1 MNNNQNT
8 DEIRIKIR
16 QFYLEI
22 LSREPDDEGLE
33 HYLKE
38 IQDGRL
44 DITKLGDIFRNSQE
58 YKLSYPTNLNSK
70 NNSVNEIMKQDW
82 NERARTNTLFVIST
96 DHSDSEKDF
105 WQSGANDCEKI
116 LGRNSDRFSNILQ
129 GKDPKKMRVLEI
141 GCGIGRLL
149 IPMSKIF
156 QNVSGIDISSEMVR
170 IGKEKTQEISNCEIV
185 ENKNNLYSKISK
197 YIFDNKIVGHFN
209 GKMEFGARAL
219 GNRSILANPC
229 NPNIKDIIN
238 SKIKRRESFRP
249 FAPAILH
256 ENKNEWFENTKLNEY
271 MSSVE
276 SVSESKRKII
286 PGVTHIDG
294 TGRVQTVTENMN
306 SDFYLLIKKFYEISN
321 VPIIL
326 NTSFNENEPIV
337 MNPNEAINCFL
348 RTDMDILVLNNFII
362 KR

>member
-1 MNNNQNT
+1 MNDNQKT
-8 DEIRIKIR
+8 DEIRIKIK

-22 LSREPDDEGLE
+22 LGREPDDEGLE
-33 HYLKE
+33 HYIKE

-105 WQSGANDCEKI
+105 WQSGVNDCEKI

-149 IPMSKIF
+149 IPMSNIF
-156 QNVSGIDISSEMVR
+156 QNVVGIDISPEMVR

-185 ENKNNLYSKISK
+185 ENNGSDLSLFSDNYFDFCYSFIVFQHIPEKKIVEEYIKEVSRVLKPGCLFRFQVRGKISTKPKNITTWDGVQFTSDEIHIMAEKNN
-197 YIFDNKIVGHFN
+197 FD
-209 GKMEFGARAL
+209 
-219 GNRSILANPC
+219 ILEE
-229 NPNIKDIIN
+229 DDD
-238 SKIKRRESFRP
+238 
-249 FAPAILH
+249 
-256 ENKNEWFENTKLNEY
+256 TNEY
-271 MSSVE
+271 YWITF
-276 SVSESKRKII
+276 R
-286 PGVTHIDG
+286 
-294 TGRVQTVTENMN
+294 TVK
-306 SDFYLLIKKFYEISN
+306 SY
-321 VPIIL
+321 
-326 NTSFNENEPIV
+326 
-337 MNPNEAINCFL
+337 
-348 RTDMDILVLNNFII
+348 
-362 KR
+362 

>member
-1 MNNNQNT
+1 LSVNNISDLQKDLASSVQKIFEHKLFEIIKKIKDLNFSDNLVYAGGCALNSLANKKLHESNLFKNIFIPYAPGDGGGSIGAALYALKKNKTTTLSNLTSPFIGPSFSNDEIKNIINNN
-8 DEIRIKIR
+8 
-16 QFYLEI
+16 
-22 LSREPDDEGLE
+22 
-33 HYLKE
+33 KE
-38 IQDGRL
+38 IN
-44 DITKLGDIFRNSQE
+44 KF
-58 YKLSYPTNLNSK
+58 
-70 NNSVNEIMKQDW
+70 
-82 NERARTNTLFVIST
+82 
-96 DHSDSEKDF
+96 
-105 WQSGANDCEKI
+105 
-116 LGRNSDRFSNILQ
+116 
-129 GKDPKKMRVLEI
+129 
-141 GCGIGRLL
+141 
-149 IPMSKIF
+149 
-156 QNVSGIDISSEMVR
+156 
-170 IGKEKTQEISNCEIV
+170 NCEIV

-197 YIFDNKIVGHFN
+197 YIFDNKVVGHFN

-249 FAPAILH
+249 FAPAILY

-276 SVSESKRKII
+276 NVSESKRKII

>member
-22 LSREPDDEGLE
+22 LGREPDDEGLE

-156 QNVSGIDISSEMVR
+156 QNVSGIDISPEMVR

-185 ENKNNLYSKISK
+185 ENNGSDLSLFSDNYFDFCYSFIVFQHIPEKKIVEEYIKEVSRVLKPGCLFRFQVRGKISTKPKNITTWDGVQFTSDEIHIMAEKNN
-197 YIFDNKIVGHFN
+197 F
-209 GKMEFGARAL
+209 
-219 GNRSILANPC
+219 
-229 NPNIKDIIN
+229 
-238 SKIKRRESFRP
+238 
-249 FAPAILH
+249 
-256 ENKNEWFENTKLNEY
+256 
-271 MSSVE
+271 
-276 SVSESKRKII
+276 
-286 PGVTHIDG
+286 
-294 TGRVQTVTENMN
+294 
-306 SDFYLLIKKFYEISN
+306 
-321 VPIIL
+321 
-326 NTSFNENEPIV
+326 
-337 MNPNEAINCFL
+337 
-348 RTDMDILVLNNFII
+348 DILEEGDYTKEYYWITFRLAKLF
-362 KR
+362 

>member
-1 MNNNQNT
+1 MMNDNQKT

-22 LSREPDDEGLE
+22 LGREPDDEGLE

-105 WQSGANDCEKI
+105 WQSGVNDCEKI

-149 IPMSKIF
+149 IPMSNIF
-156 QNVSGIDISSEMVR
+156 QNVVGIDISPEMVR

-185 ENKNNLYSKISK
+185 ENNGSDLSLFSDNYFDFCYSFIVFQHIPEKKIVEEYIKEVSRVLKPGCLFRFQVRGKISTKPKNITTWDGVQFTSDEIHIMAEKNN
-197 YIFDNKIVGHFN
+197 FD
-209 GKMEFGARAL
+209 
-219 GNRSILANPC
+219 ILEE
-229 NPNIKDIIN
+229 DDD
-238 SKIKRRESFRP
+238 
-249 FAPAILH
+249 
-256 ENKNEWFENTKLNEY
+256 TNEY
-271 MSSVE
+271 YWITFRLA
-276 SVSESKRKII
+276 K
-286 PGVTHIDG
+286 
-294 TGRVQTVTENMN
+294 
-306 SDFYLLIKKFYEISN
+306 
-321 VPIIL
+321 
-326 NTSFNENEPIV
+326 SF
-337 MNPNEAINCFL
+337 
-348 RTDMDILVLNNFII
+348 
-362 KR
+362 

>member
-1 MNNNQNT
+1 MMNDNQKT
-8 DEIRIKIR
+8 DEIRIKIK

-22 LSREPDDEGLE
+22 LGREPDDEGLE

-105 WQSGANDCEKI
+105 WQSGVNDCEKI

-129 GKDPKKMRVLEI
+129 GKDPKKMHVLEI

-149 IPMSKIF
+149 IPMSNIF
-156 QNVSGIDISSEMVR
+156 QNVVGIDISPEMVR

-185 ENKNNLYSKISK
+185 ENNGSDLSLFSDNYFDFCYSFIVFQHIPEKKIVEEYIKEVSRVLKPGCLFRFQVRGKISTKPKNITTWDGVQFTSDEIHIMAKKNN
-197 YIFDNKIVGHFN
+197 F
-209 GKMEFGARAL
+209 E
-219 GNRSILANPC
+219 ILEEGDYTKEYYWITFRLA
-229 NPNIKDIIN
+229 K
-238 SKIKRRESFRP
+238 SF
-249 FAPAILH
+249 
-256 ENKNEWFENTKLNEY
+256 
-271 MSSVE
+271 
-276 SVSESKRKII
+276 
-286 PGVTHIDG
+286 
-294 TGRVQTVTENMN
+294 
-306 SDFYLLIKKFYEISN
+306 
-321 VPIIL
+321 
-326 NTSFNENEPIV
+326 
-337 MNPNEAINCFL
+337 
-348 RTDMDILVLNNFII
+348 
-362 KR
+362 